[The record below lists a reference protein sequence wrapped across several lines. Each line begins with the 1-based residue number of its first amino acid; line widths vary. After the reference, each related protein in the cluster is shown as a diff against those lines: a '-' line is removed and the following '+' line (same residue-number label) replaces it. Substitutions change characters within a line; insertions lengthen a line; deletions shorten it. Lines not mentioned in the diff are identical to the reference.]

1 MWLSEWPWRCTLL
14 LQFAAA
20 VGDLIGFRWFLG
32 QRVRKGSNKRAF
44 GFFECVYTG
53 NMSTQTTDATTVL
66 PPADMEAMLDL
77 SRFLAHVTEP
87 AALLGPDG
95 QTVPLPIEAYQVLVK
110 VVESMRAGKAITV
123 APLDQRLTT
132 QEAADFLGISR
143 PTLVKLLE
151 QGEISY
157 ERPAAGRHRR
167 VRLSDVLAYQ
177 VRKRQERRVTLDQM
191 TADAVEAGLYDVV
204 PDYSEA
210 LRAARKRRAS

>member
-1 MWLSEWPWRCTLL
+1 
-14 LQFAAA
+14 
-20 VGDLIGFRWFLG
+20 
-32 QRVRKGSNKRAF
+32 
-44 GFFECVYTG
+44 
-53 NMSTQTTDATTVL
+53 MSSQTTEATTVL

-110 VVESMRAGKAITV
+110 VVKSMQAGKAITV

-132 QEAADFLGISR
+132 QQAADFLGISR

-151 QGEISY
+151 RGEIAY

-167 VRLSDVLAYQ
+167 VRLSDVFDYQ
-177 VRKRQERRVTLDQM
+177 SRKRQERRTALDQM
-191 TADAVEAGLYDVV
+191 TADAVEAGLYDEV
-204 PDYSEA
+204 PDYREA
-210 LRAARKRRAS
+210 LRTARKRQAN

>member
-1 MWLSEWPWRCTLL
+1 M
-14 LQFAAA
+14 A
-20 VGDLIGFRWFLG
+20 
-32 QRVRKGSNKRAF
+32 
-44 GFFECVYTG
+44 
-53 NMSTQTTDATTVL
+53 TQTTDATTVL

-77 SRFLAHVTEP
+77 SRFLAHITEP

-95 QTVPLPIEAYQVLVK
+95 QTVPLPMEAYQVLVK

-151 QGEISY
+151 QGEIAY

-167 VRLSDVLAYQ
+167 MRLSDVLDYQ
-177 VRKRQERRVTLDQM
+177 RRKREERRTTLDQI
-191 TADAVEAGLYDVV
+191 TAEAAEAGLYEEV

-210 LRAARKRRAS
+210 LRKARKHRAS